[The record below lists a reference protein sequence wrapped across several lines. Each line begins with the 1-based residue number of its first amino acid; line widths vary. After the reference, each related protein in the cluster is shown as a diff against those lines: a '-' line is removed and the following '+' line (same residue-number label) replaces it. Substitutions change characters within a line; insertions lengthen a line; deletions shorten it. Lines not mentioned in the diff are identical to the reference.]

1 MASLE
6 NARALAWEI
15 RLVILRKLYCLAS
28 LANDTACVA
37 RVAAVDMSR
46 RDENNIGSATC
57 LVSIVL
63 AWYIVRVLTADA
75 LKLFATI
82 WCEQHFVHANERV
95 YECLLIVLASEVLVI
110 FELFHEMVPAEF
122 RYFSTTMAIEDSKK

>member
-15 RLVILRKLYCLAS
+15 RLVILRKLDSLAA
-28 LANDTACVA
+28 LANDTSCVS

-57 LVSIVL
+57 LVRIVL

-75 LKLFATI
+75 LKFFATI

-95 YECLLIVLASEVLVI
+95 YECLLIVLGSEVLVI
-110 FELFHEMVPAEF
+110 F
-122 RYFSTTMAIEDSKK
+122 